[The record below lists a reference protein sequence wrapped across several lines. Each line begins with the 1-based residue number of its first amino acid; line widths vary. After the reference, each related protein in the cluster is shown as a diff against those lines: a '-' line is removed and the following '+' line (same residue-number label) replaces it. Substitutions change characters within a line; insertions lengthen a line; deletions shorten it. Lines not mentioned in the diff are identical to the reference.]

1 MIISDVNIQ
10 DHNGQIVY
18 QTRIEKPQYY
28 TFLIYF
34 SDLIKRSICAG
45 VVSRD
50 GCLETLA
57 KLGDRI

>member
-1 MIISDVNIQ
+1 MISDVNIQ

-18 QTRIEKPQYY
+18 QATIEKLHCY

-34 SDLIKRSICAG
+34 LRLIKRSIYAG
-45 VVSRD
+45 VGGFD

>member
-1 MIISDVNIQ
+1 MMISDVNIQ

-18 QTRIEKPQYY
+18 QTRIEKLHCY

-34 SDLIKRSICAG
+34 PCLIKRSICAG
-45 VVSRD
+45 VSGLD

-57 KLGDRI
+57 KFGDRI